1 MNASPSDSPVELT
14 LFVNGEPQTLLPPCS
29 VADLLIA
36 LEMSSQR
43 VAVAVNR
50 EVVVRSRYTE
60 TELANGDQIEILE
73 AVGGG

>member
-36 LEMSSQR
+36 LEMSGQR

-50 EVVVRSRYTE
+50 EIVVRSRYKE
-60 TELANGDQIEILE
+60 AELTNGDRIEILE